1 MELTDTLL
9 RPTSGFLCAYCGSAA
24 IAVAVGERD
33 GRLVV
38 VLSCM
43 HCDNQMEFVNDTRS
57 N

>member
-1 MELTDTLL
+1 VELTDTML
-9 RPTSGFLCAYCGSAA
+9 RPTTGFLCAYCGSAA

-43 HCDNQMEFVNDTRS
+43 HCDNQVEFVNDTRS